1 MIIKKLDVMDVNN
14 SNISQFNNKV
24 NTEPSVVCFH
34 ANWCGHCQQL
44 KPEWDKMVNNID
56 KNSLS
61 GLLARVE
68 EKNMGS
74 ANCDS
79 DIMGYPTIRVF
90 KGGKKIKDYSGKRDA
105 KNLEEFVKKTLGNS
119 MSGGKKKKKRKKSK
133 KKKRKTKR
141 RGRRRKG
148 GRRTRKKR
156 KVSKNSLKERFFKM
170 ISDKFN

>member
-68 EKNMGS
+68 EKNMGN

-79 DIMGYPTIRVF
+79 EIMCYPTIRVF
-90 KGGKKIKDYSGKRDA
+90 KGGKKVKDYSGKRDA

-119 MSGGKKKKKRKKSK
+119 MSGGKKRKKENQKKRNVNKK
-133 KKKRKTKR
+133 T
-141 RGRRRKG
+141 RRRQRWKKNS
-148 GRRTRKKR
+148 KKR